1 MKHVLVRGTPV
12 VRDGQVID
20 GAAPGKALTADLPA
34 KP

>member
-12 VRDGQVID
+12 VRDGQVVD
-20 GAAPGKALTADLPA
+20 SASPGKAITADPPV

>member
-12 VRDGQVID
+12 VRDGQVVD
-20 GAAPGKALTADLPA
+20 GAAPGKAITADLRG